1 MVAGRNYFL
10 QRRILSHFL
19 AQCLALY
26 LIISHS
32 SRITRLI
39 NVCYSESVDVLKFE
53 LNPEFE
59 FEIEIVHTEDN
70 ERGFGMGED
79 TYVQ

>member
-1 MVAGRNYFL
+1 M
-10 QRRILSHFL
+10 
-19 AQCLALY
+19 
-26 LIISHS
+26 S